1 MMESAYQAKR
11 ATMSLNA
18 RCNHSVTMCVTGV
31 DRVVTTPDTTRQVPV
46 VWQQGERIQDS
57 HRRGHLMEL
66 ACPQLPFG

>member
-1 MMESAYQAKR
+1 MMGFVYQVKR

-31 DRVVTTPDTTRQVPV
+31 DGGVTTPDTTRQVPV

-57 HRRGHLMEL
+57 RRRGHLMEL
-66 ACPQLPFG
+66 VCPQLPFG

>member
-1 MMESAYQAKR
+1 MMGSVYQVKR
-11 ATMSLNA
+11 ATTSLNA

-31 DRVVTTPDTTRQVPV
+31 DRAVATPDTTRQVPV